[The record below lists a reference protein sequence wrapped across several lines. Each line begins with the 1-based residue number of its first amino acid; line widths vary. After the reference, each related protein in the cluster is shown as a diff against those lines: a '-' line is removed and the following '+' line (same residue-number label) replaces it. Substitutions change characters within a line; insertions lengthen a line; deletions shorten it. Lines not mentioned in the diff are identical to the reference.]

1 MKKILTL
8 VCVFASMMA
17 AHAQSFDIRYKG
29 ASLADGEVI
38 NIEGHLDT
46 EWGDEP
52 VWSFDTNPSGADFEG
67 LFVYNTS
74 SSDIKVDAK
83 IEISDNTLVEFG
95 QYSIGEVSWCM
106 GTACRPVSS
115 PSCSIGNVTIEAG
128 SKVSGQYHVFE
139 LPQEVVGSM
148 TTKMTVTS
156 GGVSKSV
163 VIKMSNVE
171 AGINDAT
178 QGIKAKEVARYTVDG
193 RLLSA
198 PAKGV
203 NIVKTSD
210 GKSVKQLV
218 R

>member
-38 NIEGHLDT
+38 NIEGHLDPDS
-46 EWGDEP
+46 GDDP
-52 VWSFDTNPSGADFEG
+52 MLDFNTNPTGVDYEG
-67 LFVYNTS
+67 LYVYNTS

-83 IEISDNTLVEFG
+83 IEIYDNTLVEFTPIP
-95 QYSIGEVSWCM
+95 IGDVSWCM
-106 GTACRPVSS
+106 GGKCEAVKNITHELNVFTIKS
-115 PSCSIGNVTIEAG
+115 GNKEAG
-128 SKVSGQYHVFE
+128 AYHVQVPNGQY
-139 LPQEVVGSM
+139 GSM
-148 TTKMTVTS
+148 KTKMTITS
-156 GGVSKSV
+156 GGITKS
-163 VIKMSNVE
+163 IILTMSNE
-171 AGINDAT
+171 AAGINDAT
-178 QGIKAKEVARYTVDG
+178 QSVNAKEVARYTVDG

-198 PAKGV
+198 PTKGV
-203 NIVKTSD
+203 NIVKMSD

>member
-38 NIEGHLDT
+38 NIEGHLDPD
-46 EWGDEP
+46 WGDEP
-52 VWSFDTNPSGADFEG
+52 IWSFDTNPSGADFEG

-83 IEISDNTLVEFG
+83 IEISDNSLVEFG
-95 QYSIGEVSWCM
+95 QYPIGDVSWCM
-106 GTACRPVSS
+106 GDRCEMVKNITHELN
-115 PSCSIGNVTIEAG
+115 GVTIKAG
-128 SKVSGQYHVFE
+128 AKASGQYHVIV
-139 LPQEVVGSM
+139 PDGRHGAM

-156 GGVSKSV
+156 GGVSKSI

-171 AGINDAT
+171 DGINDAT
-178 QGIKAKEVARYTVDG
+178 QEINAKEVARYTVDG

-203 NIVKTSD
+203 NIVKMSD